1 MNQPNMFSRLF
12 KKPYKIVE
20 CGCFIVKFYRKTGIW
35 AKTYV
40 EIAAV
45 SGEWSMRIAS
55 NTPAHDRLLDAA
67 NRGETETIHNYA
79 GSLFILTQ
87 ASVSDRRLGADV
99 ASALDRW
106 HERQSPPAERKEPR
120 RRKEPKRRFNELK
133 S

>member
-1 MNQPNMFSRLF
+1 MFSRLF
-12 KKPYKIVE
+12 KRTYKTVE
-20 CGCFIVKFYRKTGIW
+20 CGNFIVKFYYREGNP

-45 SGEWSMRIAS
+45 PGDWSMRIAS
-55 NTPAHDRLLDAA
+55 NTPAYDRLLGAA
-67 NRGETETIHNYA
+67 DRCETETIHNYV

-106 HERQSPPAERKEPR
+106 HERQSPPVKRKELR

>member
-1 MNQPNMFSRLF
+1 MLDNLF
-12 KKPYKIVE
+12 KVRPYKIVE
-20 CGCFIVKFYRKTGIW
+20 CGGFVAAFYRK
-35 AKTYV
+35 KL
-40 EIAAV
+40 EITAE
-45 SGEWSMRIAS
+45 SGKWLVRVAS
-55 NTPAHDRLLDAA
+55 NTPAYDRLLDAA
-67 NRGETETIHNYA
+67 IRGETETIHNYA

-120 RRKEPKRRFNELK
+120 RRMKPKRRFNELK